1 MKKNYVA
8 PWAEAL
14 EICEHDIITTSI
26 SVSNNV
32 NGNDDSGD
40 FGSLFG

>member
-14 EICEHDIITTSI
+14 EICERDIITTSI
-26 SVSNNV
+26 SVSNNLG
-32 NGNDDSGD
+32 GNDDRGD
-40 FGSLFG
+40 FDSLFG